1 MKSKLSG
8 SRIKLIRM
16 EDPYTNLK
24 NGDEG
29 QIIGEDDLG
38 HIIVKWDNGSTLNI
52 IKDVDEY
59 VISESRLIRNFN
71 LFENVSKIDLD
82 YLRVKSEEL
91 VDLFEDRI
99 RIFLYY
105 IDNML
110 IFSFEINEE
119 DVHKFNI
126 DLNKNIIHYIISYGE
141 LGRPEDAHKEEKIK
155 FDNID
160 DMFEIIEKKI
170 HKLLRIYESLVED
183 DIKPKLKEYSLVF
196 DKKYENDILDI
207 LKSNSISFRESDSIY
222 YHIKK
227 KVELIVKLDDEYKF
241 NKLIPSWIRN
251 YNLLK
256 LR

>member
-16 EDPYTNLK
+16 EDPYTDLK

-29 QIIGEDDLG
+29 QIVGEDDFG
-38 HIIVKWDNGSTLNI
+38 HILVKWDNGSTLNI

-59 VISESRLIRNFN
+59 TILESRLIKNFS
-71 LFENVSKIDLD
+71 LFENQSNNLD
-82 YLRVKSEEL
+82 YIKVKTEEL
-91 VDLFEDRI
+91 IDLFENRV
-99 RIFLYY
+99 RIFAYH
-105 IDNML
+105 IDNMI
-110 IFSFEINEE
+110 IFSFELNEE

-126 DLNKNIIHYIISYGE
+126 DLSKNIIHYIISYGE
-141 LGRPEDAHKEEKIK
+141 LGSPEDAHKEEKIE
-155 FDNID
+155 FDSID
-160 DMFEIIEKKI
+160 DMFEILEKKI
-170 HKLLRIYESLVED
+170 HKLLRIYEGLVED

-207 LKSNSISFRESDSIY
+207 LKSNSISFKESDSIY